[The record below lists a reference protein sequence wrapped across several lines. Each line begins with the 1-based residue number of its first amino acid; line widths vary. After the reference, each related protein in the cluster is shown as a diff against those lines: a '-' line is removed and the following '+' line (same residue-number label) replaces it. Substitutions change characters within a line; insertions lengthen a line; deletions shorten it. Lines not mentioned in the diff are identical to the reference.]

1 MKTVTE
7 TPTTRKAPK
16 AFYATL
22 YNDEI
27 HGVLAQVDG
36 QLHFF
41 TDAGE
46 ILDYEPT
53 MAPWLTVLGEVGA
66 TETARLLD
74 TMRGGAAMISTSR
87 LQEVA

>member
-1 MKTVTE
+1 MQTVHE
-7 TPTTRKAPK
+7 TTTTRKAPR

-27 HGVLAQVDG
+27 HGVLAQVEG

-46 ILDYEPT
+46 VLDYEPT
-53 MAPWLTVLGEVGA
+53 MAPWLTILGEVGV

-74 TMRGGAAMISTSR
+74 TMHGGAAAICTSR
-87 LQEVA
+87 QMLEV